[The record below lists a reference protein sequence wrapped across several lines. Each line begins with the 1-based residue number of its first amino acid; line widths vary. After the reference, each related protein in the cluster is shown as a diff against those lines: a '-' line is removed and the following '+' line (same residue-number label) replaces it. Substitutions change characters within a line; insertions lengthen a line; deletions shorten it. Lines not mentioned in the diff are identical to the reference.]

1 MREYRSDV
9 HAEDWAA
16 NVPESCENEA
26 QGRNQSL
33 WDRILALLEEDLAER
48 RERKI
53 ILRVP
58 GETGSYVEIGDLS
71 TEQLR
76 SLDRGLHGWVA
87 EQLLDRY
94 LAEGGYVDLFGKRH
108 AYTKRVNEL
117 LPEDLPALVKADR
130 VKYEEHLDELDRA
143 RFAADVNRDLEL
155 MAAVEYTTTAE
166 TRS

>member
-9 HAEDWAA
+9 HVEDWVA
-16 NVPESCENEA
+16 NVPEMCGNEA
-26 QGRNQSL
+26 RGSNQSL
-33 WDRILALLEEDLAER
+33 WDRILALLEEDLAR
-48 RERKI
+48 RSKRNI
-53 ILRVP
+53 VVSVP
-58 GETGSYVEIGDLS
+58 GETVSYVEIGDLS

-76 SLDRGLHGWVA
+76 SLNRGLHRWVA

-94 LAEGGYVDLFGKRH
+94 LAEGGYVDLLGKRH
-108 AYTKRVNEL
+108 AYTKKIDEL

-155 MAAVEYTTTAE
+155 MAALEYTATAE